1 MKQTQFA
8 PTQVL
13 DDLPVLVWLC
23 CKAKEAAWWLRRQGE
38 AQIEKQMETEKM
50 ERETQEATIMNSSFL
65 SLNGSAEKRKRWPGG
80 RS

>member
-38 AQIEKQMETEKM
+38 AQIEKQMETEEM
-50 ERETQEATIMNSSFL
+50 ERETQEDGDNHEQFVPVPEWL
-65 SLNGSAEKRKRWPGG
+65 C
-80 RS
+80 